1 MHAVEG
7 DPVKEAVDR
16 AQGADVFAKRPVND
30 QARDEDQAEDN
41 EL

>member
-7 DPVKEAVDR
+7 DPVKEPVDG
-16 AQGADVFAKRPVND
+16 AQGADVFAEWPVND
-30 QARDEDQAEDN
+30 QARDKDQAEDN